1 MKLAAVVIWFN
12 PLEIGEEKIIQN
24 ILSYSS
30 YCKKIYIVDNSSDLH
45 EGLAKKI
52 PNSIYISNKNV
63 GGIAGGQNR
72 GCERALNDGF
82 EWAMT
87 MDQDSIF
94 EAEQIKEYIRLVEEY
109 IPTDEKAVSFGP
121 SIKNLNET
129 LHWTKW
135 IRFNM
140 LSPIKRKIL
149 GKRWKPQPPKPL
161 FDKVERIIASA
172 NIINLVEWKKVG
184 KFDEILFIDEV
195 DYDLCY
201 KFIRDN
207 KNIIRFNN
215 VFLNQFFGSMEKN
228 KIIKRYYGN
237 YSENRIFYIFRNALI
252 QYKRYSEYR
261 DFYKSILKHQIIDF
275 IILSKKPCH
284 TVKIQK

>member
-1 MKLAAVVIWFN
+1 MKLAAVVIWYN

-30 YCKKIYIVDNSSDLH
+30 YCEKIYIVDKSSALH
-45 EGLAKKI
+45 EELTKKI

-72 GCERALNDGF
+72 GCEKALEDGF

-121 SIKNLNET
+121 KIKNLNET
-129 LHWTKW
+129 LYWTKW
-135 IRFNM
+135 IRLNI

-172 NIINLVEWKKVG
+172 NIINLVKWKKVG

-207 KNIIRFNN
+207 INIIRFNN

-275 IILSKKPCH
+275 VILSKKPCH

>member
-30 YCKKIYIVDNSSDLH
+30 YCEKIYIVDNSADLH
-45 EGLAKKI
+45 EELAKKI
-52 PNSIYISNKNV
+52 TNSIYISNKNV

-94 EAEQIKEYIRLVEEY
+94 EPKQIREYIRLVEEY

-135 IRFNM
+135 IRLNI

-161 FDKVERIIASA
+161 FDKVERVIASA

-184 KFDEILFIDEV
+184 KFDEILF
-195 DYDLCY
+195 
-201 KFIRDN
+201 
-207 KNIIRFNN
+207 
-215 VFLNQFFGSMEKN
+215 
-228 KIIKRYYGN
+228 
-237 YSENRIFYIFRNALI
+237 
-252 QYKRYSEYR
+252 YR
-261 DFYKSILKHQIIDF
+261 
-275 IILSKKPCH
+275 
-284 TVKIQK
+284 

>member
-1 MKLAAVVIWFN
+1 MKLAAVVIWYN

-30 YCKKIYIVDNSSDLH
+30 YCEKIQIVDNSSDLH
-45 EGLAKKI
+45 EELAKKI

-121 SIKNLNET
+121 KIKNLNET
-129 LHWTKW
+129 LYWTKW
-135 IRFNM
+135 IRLNI

-161 FDKVERIIASA
+161 FDKVERVIASG
-172 NIINLVEWKKVG
+172 NIINLG
-184 KFDEILFIDEV
+184 
-195 DYDLCY
+195 
-201 KFIRDN
+201 
-207 KNIIRFNN
+207 
-215 VFLNQFFGSMEKN
+215 
-228 KIIKRYYGN
+228 
-237 YSENRIFYIFRNALI
+237 
-252 QYKRYSEYR
+252 
-261 DFYKSILKHQIIDF
+261 
-275 IILSKKPCH
+275 
-284 TVKIQK
+284 

>member
-121 SIKNLNET
+121 KIKNLNET
-129 LHWTKW
+129 LYWTKW
-135 IRFNM
+135 IRLNI

-172 NIINLVEWKKVG
+172 NIINLVKWKKVG

-207 KNIIRFNN
+207 INIIRFNN
-215 VFLNQFFGSMEKN
+215 VFLNQFFGTMEKN

-237 YSENRIFYIFRNALI
+237 YSENRIFYIFRNSLI

-275 IILSKKPCH
+275 VILSKKPCH